1 MNKKLIIVLVFVA
14 IFSISIFAQEGEDNN
29 PYNTEEPE
37 NLTLEELFLGLQ
49 NIPLESVKTVIE
61 AGNNHDLLLTMI
73 QVLKNKGDDESVDLL
88 MDVLDIGIK
97 NVSTQNGKILNDFWD
112 VRVEACIALGELK
125 AKKAVKKLQ
134 ETLISDPDPIVKT
147 YAAIALGKIGDKSA
161 VPTLINML
169 NYYKSEYRS
178 QTAPLFYGIIVAL
191 GDLGDPQAFA
201 ILLEISQGPYPQFIK
216 QTAITSIKKIQSKS

>member
-1 MNKKLIIVLVFVA
+1 MNKKFIMIFILVF
-14 IFSISIFAQEGEDNN
+14 IMSLTIFAQEGEDNS
-29 PYNTEEPE
+29 PYNTEQPE

-73 QVLKNKGDDESVDLL
+73 EILKNKGDEESINLL

-97 NVSTQNGKILNDFWD
+97 NVSTQNGRILNNFWD

-125 AKKAVKKLQ
+125 AKNAVKKLQ
-134 ETLISDPDPIVKT
+134 DTLINDPDPIVKT

-161 VPTLINML
+161 VPTLINIL

-178 QTAPLFYGIIVAL
+178 QTAPLFYGLIVAL

-216 QTAITSIKKIQSKS
+216 QTAITSIKKIQSRS